1 LGNGGLSWANYAG
14 GREWLDFLCS
24 WMASA
29 PTARAEDRGR
39 QQRRSGGLTAT
50 SSGHRVA
57 SSLGRHVSWA
67 GVGGG
72 FASGCRVSGR
82 AVAGRGGGGRG
93 IWAKW
98 LEVEDD
104 LTSGSHPSVVGEG
117 EKGRKNIKWSFYPS
131 TSHDQLQKWTEWLVG
146 QKRLGGWHRGANEL
160 FSSTQV

>member
-1 LGNGGLSWANYAG
+1 MLMRRLASCGRKELGNGGLSWANYAG

-117 EKGRKNIKWSFYPS
+117 EKGSKK
-131 TSHDQLQKWTEWLVG
+131 TG
-146 QKRLGGWHRGANEL
+146 
-160 FSSTQV
+160 